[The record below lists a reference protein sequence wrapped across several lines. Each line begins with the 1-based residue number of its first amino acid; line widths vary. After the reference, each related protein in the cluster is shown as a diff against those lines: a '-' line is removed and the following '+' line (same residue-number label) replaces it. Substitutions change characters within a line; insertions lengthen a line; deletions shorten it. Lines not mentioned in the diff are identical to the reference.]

1 MNVAQLLSYDEITVP
16 LIVDLQTKIRF
27 PLENNSLILFLD
39 FDLKTKRLK
48 KSFMTNFT
56 LEALG

>member
-39 FDLKTKRLK
+39 FDLKAKRLK